1 MAAATSER
9 RSKCGDITSELDDRW
24 AAIEPGKM
32 CGPNGL
38 DTEPGR
44 PRARPEGQ
52 DMGLQELAIFGLA
65 GSGLGTALGVPMAWP
80 RGRRSPDVRLLGVA
94 TILLSMIAGLI
105 SARVAGLVPASG
117 PPEHAVNL
125 LGLTAMPLLVVYIRQ
140 ATDAAPLFRGVS
152 LLWAP
157 AVVYLGYVIAGTAW
171 GFDTDVRFARLLP
184 VALGFTGFS
193 AAYLWRRPSASSPA
207 LVPPAWVVGFLAVVN
222 VAQIVRMSFGHIDV
236 IRAIV
241 PLAMSGGFVA
251 MVVFIAWRS
260 AAARPEPAP
269 VVPEPATDKAVTPR
283 YEKSGLDEA
292 VAPEL
297 LERIERALTRDRLFA
312 RADLTLGELARAA
325 GSTPHQVSEA
335 LNRYAG
341 HSFHERLNRRRVEDV
356 KAQLLDPANDRYTIE
371 GIGLSAG
378 FGSRSALY
386 SAFRRIEGMTPAA
399 FRAGARPCA
408 APSGLGAP

>member
-1 MAAATSER
+1 
-9 RSKCGDITSELDDRW
+9 
-24 AAIEPGKM
+24 
-32 CGPNGL
+32 
-38 DTEPGR
+38 
-44 PRARPEGQ
+44 
-52 DMGLQELAIFGLA
+52 MGLQELAIFGLA

-80 RGRRSPDVRLLGVA
+80 RGQRSTDVRLLGVV

-125 LGLTAMPLLVVYIRQ
+125 LGLTALPLLVVYIRQ
-140 ATDAAPLFRGVS
+140 ATGAAPLFRGVS
-152 LLWAP
+152 LLWTP
-157 AVVYLGYVIAGTAW
+157 AVIYLGYVIAGTAW
-171 GFDTDVRFARLLP
+171 GFDTDVRFAWLLP
-184 VALGFTGFS
+184 VVLGFTGFS
-193 AAYLWRRPSASSPA
+193 AVHLWRRPSASSSA
-207 LVPPAWVVGFLAVVN
+207 LVPPAWVVGFLGVVN
-222 VAQIVRMSFGHIDV
+222 VAQIVRMSFGHVDLV
-236 IRAIV
+236 RAIV
-241 PLAMSGGFVA
+241 PLVMSGGFVA
-251 MVVFIAWRS
+251 LVAFVAWRS
-260 AAARPEPAP
+260 AAARPELPP
-269 VVPEPATDKAVTPR
+269 VVPDPVATTGKAVAPR

-325 GSTPHQVSEA
+325 GSPPHQVSEA

-341 HSFHERLNRRRVEDV
+341 QSFHERLNRRRVEDV
-356 KAQLLDPANDRYTIE
+356 KAQLLDPANDGYTIE

-399 FRAGARPCA
+399 FRAAARSGAA
-408 APSGLGAP
+408 QSGLGAP

>member
-1 MAAATSER
+1 
-9 RSKCGDITSELDDRW
+9 
-24 AAIEPGKM
+24 
-32 CGPNGL
+32 
-38 DTEPGR
+38 
-44 PRARPEGQ
+44 
-52 DMGLQELAIFGLA
+52 MGVQELAVFGLA
-65 GSGLGTALGVPMAWP
+65 GSGIGTALGVPMAWP

-117 PPEHAVNL
+117 APEHAVNL
-125 LGLTAMPLLVVYIRQ
+125 LGMSALPLVVVYTRQ
-140 ATDAAPLFRGVS
+140 ATGAPPFFRGAG

-157 AVVYLGYVIAGTAW
+157 ALGYLGYVIAGTAW
-171 GFDTDVRFARLLP
+171 GFDTDVRFAWLLP
-184 VALGFTGFS
+184 VVLGFTGFS
-193 AAYLWRRPSASSPA
+193 AVHLWRRPSASSSA
-207 LVPPAWVVGFLAVVN
+207 LVPPAWVVGFLGVVN
-222 VAQIVRMSFGHIDV
+222 VAQIVRMSFGHVDLV
-236 IRAIV
+236 RAIV
-241 PLAMSGGFVA
+241 PLVMSGGFVA
-251 MVVFIAWRS
+251 LVAFVAWRS
-260 AAARPEPAP
+260 AAAKPELLPVPAP
-269 VVPEPATDKAVTPR
+269 VAAAGKGVAPR

-341 HSFHERLNRRRVEDV
+341 QSFHERLNRRRVEDV

-378 FGSRSALY
+378 FGSRSALHA
-386 SAFRRIEGMTPAA
+386 AFRRIEGMTPAA
-399 FRAGARPCA
+399 FRAGARSRA
-408 APSGLGAP
+408 ARSGPGAS